1 MSPHARQQAAARG
14 VITRQ
19 VLEAI
24 ADPAIRHTAFNEGPG
39 RWMYKRGEVAVV
51 GIPATKTVVTVLW
64 NTEREWTSEEFRQH
78 LSQQRAA

>member
-1 MSPHARQQAAARG
+1 
-14 VITRQ
+14 
-19 VLEAI
+19 
-24 ADPAIRHTAFNEGPG
+24 
-39 RWMYKRGEVAVV
+39 MYKRGEVAVV